1 MLCCS
6 FFENKFRCCCGMFRV
21 SFHFFFRFPFFFLS
35 DKHMTTGRI
44 NQVFCFFVFFLLVFS
59 FLSFLLFS
67 FFSILSFL
75 ILFFF
80 QNDLLLLFREQISL
94 LLRNVPRFVS
104 FFLSFSVFLSL
115 RQAYDYW
122 QDQPGF
128 LLFCFLSSRS
138 FLFFLSFCFLCSQFF
153 LF

>member
-1 MLCCS
+1 
-6 FFENKFRCCCGMFRV
+6 
-21 SFHFFFRFPFFFLS
+21 
-35 DKHMTTGRI
+35 MTTGRI
-44 NQVFCFFVFFLLVFS
+44 NQVVCFLFFLFSFFS
-59 FLSFLLFS
+59 FLSFLFFS
-67 FFSILSFL
+67 FFTILSFL

-80 QNDLLLLFREQISL
+80 QYDLLRLFREEISL

-115 RQAYDYW
+115 RQAYDDW

-128 LLFCFLSSRS
+128 LLSCFLSSRS
-138 FLFFLSFCFLCSQFF
+138 FLFFLSFSFFSQIF

>member
-1 MLCCS
+1 
-6 FFENKFRCCCGMFRV
+6 
-21 SFHFFFRFPFFFLS
+21 
-35 DKHMTTGRI
+35 MTTGRI
-44 NQVFCFFVFFLLVFS
+44 NQVFCFFFVFFLLALFFYFFS
-59 FLSFLLFS
+59 FS
-67 FFSILSFL
+67 SILSFL

-138 FLFFLSFCFLCSQFF
+138 FLFFLFSFSFFFYSSFF
-153 LF
+153 LILFFFKNDLLLVFRECSAFRFILFSFFETSI

>member
-1 MLCCS
+1 
-6 FFENKFRCCCGMFRV
+6 
-21 SFHFFFRFPFFFLS
+21 
-35 DKHMTTGRI
+35 MTTGRI
-44 NQVFCFFVFFLLVFS
+44 NQVVCFFVFFLLVLF
-59 FLSFLLFS
+59 FS
-67 FFSILSFL
+67 FFPFAFFFSNFSLL

-80 QNDLLLLFREQISL
+80 QYDLLRLFREEISL

-128 LLFCFLSSRS
+128 LLVCFLSPRS
-138 FLFFLSFCFLCSQFF
+138 FLFFLSFCFLFSQFF

>member
-1 MLCCS
+1 
-6 FFENKFRCCCGMFRV
+6 
-21 SFHFFFRFPFFFLS
+21 
-35 DKHMTTGRI
+35 MTTGRI
-44 NQVFCFFVFFLLVFS
+44 NQVFCFFAFFLRVLF
-59 FLSFLLFS
+59 FS
-67 FFSILSFL
+67 FFPFVFFFSVFFL

-80 QNDLLLLFREQISL
+80 QHDLLLLFREQISL
-94 LLRNVPRFVS
+94 LLRNVLRFVS

-138 FLFFLSFCFLCSQFF
+138 FLFFFSFSFLFSQFF